1 MIFLIEYNRSEGKI
15 VTFRNYDASHRREAQ
30 ETRFGIELDLNRKGI
45 KHELVLLEAH
55 SADELLRTHRRYFE
69 NLDLIHKK
77 KPSLAARL
85 RANGCSV
92 PIDQFQDELEDL
104 HSNLYQNW
112 SVDELLLHPDDA
124 KEFCNTIRRQ
134 TSFQGL
140 PDDLILRCLISR
152 RKNPKGPSPNLAV

>member
-15 VTFRNYDASHRREAQ
+15 VTFRKDDASHRREAQ

-45 KHELVLLEAH
+45 KHEVVLLEAH

-85 RANGCSV
+85 KANGCSV
-92 PIDQFQDELEDL
+92 PIDQSQDELEDL

>member
-1 MIFLIEYNRSEGKI
+1 MIFLIEYNRSEDKI
-15 VTFRNYDASHRREAQ
+15 VTFRKDDASHRREAQ
-30 ETRFGIELDLNRKGI
+30 ETRFGIELDLNHKGI
-45 KHELVLLEAH
+45 KHEVVLLEAH

-77 KPSLAARL
+77 KPSLATRL

-104 HSNLYQNW
+104 HSKN
-112 SVDELLLHPDDA
+112 PDDA

-140 PDDLILRCLISR
+140 PDDLILKCLISR
-152 RKNPKGPSPNLAV
+152 RNNPKGPSPNLAV

>member
-15 VTFRNYDASHRREAQ
+15 VTFRNYDAFHRREAQ

-45 KHELVLLEAH
+45 KHEVVLLEAH

-85 RANGCSV
+85 RANGCFV
-92 PIDQFQDELEDL
+92 PIDKFQDELEDL